1 MRRRGPAREGAM
13 GETLE
18 HCGPATTSVGD
29 AAARWP
35 QQRGGLAA
43 PQLPPQSRTHAHGQW
58 CDGIG
63 RRGER
68 LDVAWK
74 GQWVLMQSQRSDDAE
89 AE

>member
-1 MRRRGPAREGAM
+1 M

-29 AAARWP
+29 AVARWP

-43 PQLPPQSRTHAHGQW
+43 SQLPPQSHTHAHGQW

-74 GQWVLMQSQRSDDAE
+74 GQWVLM
-89 AE
+89 